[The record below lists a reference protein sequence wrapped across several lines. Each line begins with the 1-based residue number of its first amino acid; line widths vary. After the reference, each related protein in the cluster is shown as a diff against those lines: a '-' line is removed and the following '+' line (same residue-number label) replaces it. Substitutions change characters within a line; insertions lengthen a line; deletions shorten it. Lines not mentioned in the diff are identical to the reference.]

1 MNTEYAIGNIHLHF
15 ESRARRRGL
24 VVLVYAFLAVFDL
37 AAFDMAWIPAQ
48 GRSWFLTHSAWLV
61 CGLLIFIV
69 PLLLVFTW
77 LTDDTRRRGDERET
91 HRREHA
97 YAAAY
102 RVLVNFL
109 VAGFLASCLLQGSNP
124 ITPLLP
130 PAARTHL
137 AQLPLVLLTATFL
150 VYVSLPQA
158 ILLWTEPDLEVETA
172 TR

>member
-1 MNTEYAIGNIHLHF
+1 MNTEYVVGKTRLHF
-15 ESRARRRGL
+15 ESRARRRWL
-24 VVLVYAFLAVFDL
+24 VGLVYAFLAIFDL
-37 AAFDMAWIPAQ
+37 AAFDLAWIPAQ
-48 GRSWFLTHSAWLV
+48 DHPWFLAHAAWLV

-69 PLLLVFTW
+69 PLVLVFTW
-77 LTDDTRRRGDERET
+77 LTDDMRRRGDERET

-97 YAAAY
+97 YATAY
-102 RVLVNFL
+102 RVLGGFL

-158 ILLWTEPDLEVETA
+158 VLLWTEPDMEA
-172 TR
+172 AQ